1 MRRVPENP
9 NLPAPAHSW
18 RHRMEDELR
27 KVRAL
32 PEVQDAITGRHNPRN
47 AGAGYGKGFRGMPA
61 EVLKDLEKVPSP
73 LAAIPKA

>member
-1 MRRVPENP
+1 
-9 NLPAPAHSW
+9 
-18 RHRMEDELR
+18 MEDELR